1 MNEREPPMLTWELLA
16 SGKGQSPTP
25 SGGHGMNRKS
35 PELSPLPG
43 MRMIAVPEEYRV
55 HQLVHNRLFFTLP
68 PPLLKVIVGKVGKDG
83 FDAALLEL
91 EYALADQCGD
101 HTQHVG
107 FWKGQAI
114 CYGMILPLVPLS
126 LSEEQLQE
134 LAIYAKKTPE
144 QVLDT
149 LETGQRGLAW
159 NASVSRGYLG
169 WLLTSPTF
177 LQEHD
182 DLFTKWERQIWK
194 SGVLQLGPLVPEGVT
209 PPGTRRESSETVQ
222 NFAKAFEDF
231 YIRWRLNGL
240 VAPYLPTPLTPKL
253 SRSFPLTT
261 LEQLQGAGGIFFIPD
276 TYPVPSRDQ
285 FRQLL
290 EDSLRG
296 DKGPEHLVDWTRIVR
311 RGNAAKTEIS
321 SYARIFELQHYW
333 WILHQRHSQALNRK
347 LGRLKEALASF
358 LKADSQTI
366 HRDLLRISKRL
377 GPDWVE
383 RLG

>member
-1 MNEREPPMLTWELLA
+1 MRQGSTE
-16 SGKGQSPTP
+16 S
-25 SGGHGMNRKS
+25 
-35 PELSPLPG
+35 SPLPG
-43 MRMIAVPEEYRV
+43 MSRITVPEQYRT

-68 PPLLKVIVGKVGKDG
+68 RPLLDVVVSKVGKDQ
-83 FDAALLEL
+83 FDAALLGL
-91 EYALADQCGD
+91 EYVLADKCGD

-107 FWKGQAI
+107 FWGGQAI
-114 CYGMILPLVPLS
+114 WYMMLRPAS
-126 LSEEQLQE
+126 LSVTDKELQD
-134 LAIYAKKTPE
+134 LAVYMKKTP
-144 QVLDT
+144 QHVQNCLDMQ
-149 LETGQRGLAW
+149 QRRLAW
-159 NASVSRGYLG
+159 NASVFRGYLG

-182 DLFTKWERQIWK
+182 NLFTKWKPQIWK
-194 SGVLQLGPLVPEGVT
+194 SGVLQLGPLLPEGAA
-209 PPGTRRESSETVQ
+209 PPGTRRVSSKTSQ
-222 NFAKAFEDF
+222 SFAKAFADF

-240 VAPYLPTPLTPKL
+240 VAPYLPTPLAPKL
-253 SRSFPLTT
+253 SRSFPLTI

-276 TYPVPSRDQ
+276 TYPIPSRDQ

-296 DKGPEHLVDWTRIVR
+296 DKGPEHLADWTRIVR

-333 WILHQRHSQALNRK
+333 WILHQRHSRALNRN
-347 LGRLKEALASF
+347 LGKLKEALASF
-358 LKADSQTI
+358 LEAESQTV

-383 RLG
+383 RLGRPRD